1 MGLRRCALAALAA
14 AILALPGC
22 RTSEA
27 NYRSAY
33 ERAIGHRDSVA
44 ALDST
49 IYGANRRAMD
59 QRSVTVD
66 GRTYSVRTQLVSI
79 TEGADGNA
87 EALRRYNVVVGRFKQ
102 LFNARSL
109 RNRVAASGYGDA
121 MVVQT
126 AEPYYYVVA
135 SSHDSLP
142 LAQAALESFPELE
155 FSLRPPLPF
164 ILEVPGRNR

>member
-66 GRTYSVRTQLVSI
+66 GRTYSVRTQLVSF
-79 TEGADGNA
+79 TEGAGGNA

-102 LFNARSL
+102 DRKS
-109 RNRVAASGYGDA
+109 
-121 MVVQT
+121 VV
-126 AEPYYYVVA
+126 
-135 SSHDSLP
+135 
-142 LAQAALESFPELE
+142 
-155 FSLRPPLPF
+155 
-164 ILEVPGRNR
+164 